1 MNVMI
6 QLARQLYYLGADM
19 KKVYMTVQK
28 KSTPESWGYQRK
40 ENKMKSITDT
50 LLVSIDLSASEN
62 NAVLIVG
69 RKKPNQS
76 VEIVNAFDG
85 KEAVALYKKLTTVK
99 KGE

>member
-1 MNVMI
+1 
-6 QLARQLYYLGADM
+6 
-19 KKVYMTVQK
+19 
-28 KSTPESWGYQRK
+28 
-40 ENKMKSITDT
+40 MKSITDT

-85 KEAVALYKKLTTVK
+85 EEAVGLYKKLTTVK

>member
-1 MNVMI
+1 
-6 QLARQLYYLGADM
+6 
-19 KKVYMTVQK
+19 
-28 KSTPESWGYQRK
+28 
-40 ENKMKSITDT
+40 MKSITDT
-50 LLVSIDLSASEN
+50 LLVSIDLSASGN

-85 KEAVALYKKLTTVK
+85 EEAVELYKKLTTVK

>member
-1 MNVMI
+1 
-6 QLARQLYYLGADM
+6 
-19 KKVYMTVQK
+19 
-28 KSTPESWGYQRK
+28 
-40 ENKMKSITDT
+40 MKSITDT

-85 KEAVALYKKLTTVK
+85 EEAVSLYKKLTTVK

>member
-1 MNVMI
+1 
-6 QLARQLYYLGADM
+6 
-19 KKVYMTVQK
+19 
-28 KSTPESWGYQRK
+28 
-40 ENKMKSITDT
+40 MKSITDT

-99 KGE
+99 KRE

>member
-1 MNVMI
+1 
-6 QLARQLYYLGADM
+6 
-19 KKVYMTVQK
+19 
-28 KSTPESWGYQRK
+28 
-40 ENKMKSITDT
+40 MKSITDT

-85 KEAVALYKKLTTVK
+85 EEAVALYKKLATVK

>member
-1 MNVMI
+1 
-6 QLARQLYYLGADM
+6 
-19 KKVYMTVQK
+19 
-28 KSTPESWGYQRK
+28 
-40 ENKMKSITDT
+40 MKSLTDT

-85 KEAVALYKKLTTVK
+85 EEAVVLYKKLTTVK

>member
-1 MNVMI
+1 
-6 QLARQLYYLGADM
+6 
-19 KKVYMTVQK
+19 
-28 KSTPESWGYQRK
+28 
-40 ENKMKSITDT
+40 MKSITDT

-85 KEAVALYKKLTTVK
+85 EEAVVLYKKLTTVK

>member
-1 MNVMI
+1 
-6 QLARQLYYLGADM
+6 
-19 KKVYMTVQK
+19 MTVQK
-28 KSTPESWGYQRK
+28 KSVVELWIFWRK
-40 ENKMKSITDT
+40 KNEMKSITDT

-85 KEAVALYKKLTTVK
+85 EEAVALYKKLTTVK

>member
-1 MNVMI
+1 
-6 QLARQLYYLGADM
+6 
-19 KKVYMTVQK
+19 
-28 KSTPESWGYQRK
+28 
-40 ENKMKSITDT
+40 MKSLTDT

-85 KEAVALYKKLTTVK
+85 EEAVALYKKLATVK

>member
-1 MNVMI
+1 
-6 QLARQLYYLGADM
+6 
-19 KKVYMTVQK
+19 
-28 KSTPESWGYQRK
+28 
-40 ENKMKSITDT
+40 MKSLTDT

-85 KEAVALYKKLTTVK
+85 EETVALYKKLTTVK

>member
-1 MNVMI
+1 MN
-6 QLARQLYYLGADM
+6 LRQKY
-19 KKVYMTVQK
+19 KKLKQ
-28 KSTPESWGYQRK
+28 
-40 ENKMKSITDT
+40 ENETKSITDT

-85 KEAVALYKKLTTVK
+85 EEAVALYKKLTTVK

>member
-1 MNVMI
+1 
-6 QLARQLYYLGADM
+6 
-19 KKVYMTVQK
+19 
-28 KSTPESWGYQRK
+28 
-40 ENKMKSITDT
+40 MKSLTDT
-50 LLVSIDLSASEN
+50 LLVSIDSSASEN

-85 KEAVALYKKLTTVK
+85 EEAVALYKKLTTVK

>member
-1 MNVMI
+1 
-6 QLARQLYYLGADM
+6 
-19 KKVYMTVQK
+19 
-28 KSTPESWGYQRK
+28 
-40 ENKMKSITDT
+40 MKSITDT

-85 KEAVALYKKLTTVK
+85 EEAVALYKKLTTDIQI
-99 KGE
+99 